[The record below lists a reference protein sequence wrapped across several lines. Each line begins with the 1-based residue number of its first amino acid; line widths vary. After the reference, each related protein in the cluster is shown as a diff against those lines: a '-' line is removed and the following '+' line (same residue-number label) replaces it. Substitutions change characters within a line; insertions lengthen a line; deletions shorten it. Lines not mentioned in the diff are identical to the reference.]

1 MKYFLSL
8 LICFLIIAQS
18 GISANETVSASGA
31 APDSLPTVLTPNRSD
46 IVTVRFR
53 NEAALKFASHQ
64 LPSDPK
70 EWETYRI
77 QLKSEILRKAGVRID
92 HKLPLNMKE
101 TGSNQMKGYTV
112 KNITFQTRP
121 GVYATAN
128 LYVPEG
134 KGPYPGVINVL
145 GHWTKG
151 KIDPN
156 GPQGVGHT
164 LASNGYVCLTIDPW
178 GAGERAT
185 KHGVF
190 EYHGT
195 NLGASLMNIGESLL
209 GVQVS
214 DNMRAADL
222 LISLPYVDGDKLGVT
237 GASGGGN
244 QTMWFAALDER
255 IKASVPVVSVGSFE
269 SYIMGS
275 NCICELLIDGFTL
288 SEEAAVLALANAVMP
303 CNHQKDSNPTF
314 FPSEMLR
321 TYTNAREVFKMMGKE
336 DHIAYRIFDL
346 THGYMQEDRQAM
358 LGWFDYHLKGKGNG
372 QPITEVPFEQLPEE
386 KLMVFPTGQRD
397 ANVMS
402 TDEYCRIK
410 GNELRSKFL
419 ANKSFD
425 IEKKRN
431 ELSEMLRVQKMP
443 EIVKVNRYS
452 PVRGWE
458 RVAIETSDN
467 KLMPLLIM
475 KPSDKSKGFVI
486 ICNPDGKKGIPLES
500 IEELRKK
507 GTGIAILDLTGTG
520 EAISKVDQ
528 TKDKA
533 MVHHTLSRAE
543 LWLGRT
549 MLGEWVNEIN
559 IAVSFLKSDF
569 AAEKVIID
577 GTREAGLAGLYSGA
591 LKGDVQEIILRN
603 SPVSYLFD
611 NRENVSYFSMAIHL
625 PGFLNWGDVSLA
637 AALSGKNVSF
647 INPVTMSGQPVSA
660 EKLKAYTTEFGKI
673 RSASSQPGST
683 VLK

>member
-31 APDSLPTVLTPNRSD
+31 ATDSLPTVLTPNRSD

-101 TGSNQMKGYTV
+101 TGSNLMKGYTV

-185 KHGVF
+185 KHGIF